1 MYLSFGMNRPGWPGR
16 LAWPSPAPS
25 GRGKGSGLARL
36 AAADGLRRRGMH
48 PPRGTTQLAR
58 VLLLGIVGLC
68 LPRLATQAGGIIDG
82 ERTRDVG
89 KVAPLARIPWVVTLT
104 NATAQ
109 AIEVRNVRTSCSCL
123 VVPWRAQ
130 TLPPRSR
137 TDMPLE
143 LIVSGLSGPFS
154 ESLDFESTHPS
165 ESRVRLEVRG
175 EVFQSVE
182 SIPPFVVLPV
192 TPDSWRDEMVTA
204 RIVNHEARPMA
215 TPGFRSLHASFGGR
229 LRPLREGFEYL
240 LEMRATGPL
249 PNGNHYGRFEVTTT
263 STNVPKIEVTAF
275 VPGLPAVAVGPRVL
289 RMRPDASPNTTSSP
303 VFIRSTTAHALDV
316 RLDEAPEGTRPL
328 LDVMEPGRVYRLAL
342 AFQPGFKGLATNAS
356 NVRLV
361 SNHPSHPTLM
371 VPIVPAAPVNAAP

>member
-1 MYLSFGMNRPGWPGR
+1 M
-16 LAWPSPAPS
+16 
-25 GRGKGSGLARL
+25 
-36 AAADGLRRRGMH
+36 
-48 PPRGTTQLAR
+48 
-58 VLLLGIVGLC
+58 
-68 LPRLATQAGGIIDG
+68 
-82 ERTRDVG
+82 G
-89 KVAPLARIPWVVTLT
+89 KVAPLARIPWVVNLT

-109 AIEVRNVRTSCSCL
+109 PVEVRNVRASCSCL
-123 VVPWRAQ
+123 VPPWRSR

-137 TDMPLE
+137 TEMPLE

-154 ESLDFESTHPS
+154 ESLDFETTHPD
-165 ESRVRLEVRG
+165 EPRVHLELRG
-175 EVFQSVE
+175 EVFQPVE
-182 SIPPFVVLPV
+182 SIPPFVVLAI
-192 TPDSWRDEMVTA
+192 TPDSWRDEVVTA
-204 RIVNHEARPMA
+204 RIVNHEANPIA
-215 TPGFRSLHASFGGR
+215 TPSLKGFHASFAGR
-229 LRPLREGFEYL
+229 IQPLREGFEYL

-249 PNGNHYGRFEVTTT
+249 PNGNHYGRFEVATS
-263 STNVPKIEVTAF
+263 STNAPKLEVTAF
-275 VPGLPAVAVGPRVL
+275 VPGLPAVAIGPRAL